1 MYEDFFHFREKPFAL
16 EPSARFIVLSSDHR
30 EALATLVYAID
41 EQEGW
46 AMLLGQPG
54 VGKTTLVIA
63 LLKDLGERVIPAV
76 ITNPRVEPLDFMNMM
91 ALELGLP
98 GPFRSKGQFLVALND
113 LLKQCRREGKVI
125 LLVVDEAHSLLPEMV
140 EELRLLGNLDDSS
153 PRVLNIFLVGQPELL
168 KLIKQSGG
176 TSLLQRL
183 RRYYLLRP
191 MGEQETTR
199 YIEHRLKIAG
209 GNPDLF
215 TAQAMSAIH
224 RLTRG
229 VPRLINSLCDDAL
242 LLAYTQDMAKVDLA
256 QVVAAAKE
264 DPSLRWTFGALDLPE
279 EAPAEEPAAPEPG
292 AEPGQ
297 EQAPWQ
303 DTPIQAPPEPGQYQA
318 PVQQPQQPGA
328 PAQAAQPQAYQAP
341 QQQPVYQTPPPQ
353 QPQAQPQAYQAPPQ
367 PQAYQVPP
375 QQQPQ
380 AYQAPPGP
388 APVDKARRQAE
399 LKAQRQALKAQKQAQ
414 REAVKAEKKAQ
425 AAAMRELKG
434 PGFFSRIIGRLS
446 REAPHSFWM
455 RLAVLVGILL
465 LVFLLYQGWQ
475 HGGRSLAVRMGLI
488 SPAIMMPGD
497 INSPLPRNPARPRQE
512 GPPDWGPLLRPG
524 QSTAPRTGSLVGGG
538 V

>member
-16 EPSARFIVLSSDHR
+16 EPSARFIVLSRDHR

-63 LLKDLGERVIPAV
+63 LLKELGERVIPAV

-113 LLKQCRREGKVI
+113 LLKQCRREDKVI

-140 EELRLLGNLDDSS
+140 EELRLLGNLDDST

-176 TSLLQRL
+176 ISLLQRL

-191 MGEQETTR
+191 MGEDETNR

-209 GNPDLF
+209 GRSGLF
-215 TAQAMSAIH
+215 TARAMSAIH

-242 LLAYTQDMAKVDLA
+242 LLAYTQDRAKVDLS

-264 DPSLRWTFGALDLPE
+264 DPSLRWTFGSLDLDEERAPE
-279 EAPAEEPAAPEPG
+279 PKAAPEP
-292 AEPGQ
+292 ASDTME
-297 EQAPWQ
+297 EQAAL
-303 DTPIQAPPEPGQYQA
+303 QAPPAQEAPQYQP
-318 PVQQPQQPGA
+318 PVQ
-328 PAQAAQPQAYQAP
+328 
-341 QQQPVYQTPPPQ
+341 PPPT
-353 QPQAQPQAYQAPPQ
+353 PQGAQAYQAPPQ
-367 PQAYQVPP
+367 AQAYQP
-375 QQQPQ
+375 
-380 AYQAPPGP
+380 PPGP
-388 APVDKARRQAE
+388 PPVDKAQLKAE
-399 LKAQRQALKAQKQAQ
+399 LRAQIKAQRQAQ
-414 REAVKAEKKAQ
+414 REAQKAEKQ
-425 AAAMRELKG
+425 ARDAALRELKG
-434 PGFFSRIIGRLS
+434 PSLFSRMIGRLS
-446 REAPHSFWM
+446 KEAPHSFWV
-455 RLAVLVGILL
+455 RLAVLAGL
-465 LVFLLYQGWQ
+465 LVLVLLLYQAWQ

-488 SPAIMMPGD
+488 SPAIIMPGE
-497 INSPLPRNPARPRQE
+497 INTPLPSAPIRPRQE

-524 QSTAPRTGSLVGGG
+524 RPAAPRTGSMGGG
-538 V
+538 GI

>member
-16 EPSARFIVLSSDHR
+16 EPSARFIVLSRDHR

-91 ALELGLP
+91 ALELGLS

-113 LLKQCRREGKVI
+113 LLKQCRRQGKAV

-140 EELRLLGNLDDSS
+140 EELRLLGNLDDST

-168 KLIKQSGG
+168 RLIKQAGG
-176 TSLLQRL
+176 VSLLQRL

-191 MGEQETTR
+191 MGEDETTR
-199 YIEHRLKIAG
+199 YIQHRLKTAG
-209 GNPDLF
+209 GSPDIF
-215 TAQAMSAIH
+215 TAQAMTAIH

-242 LLAYTQDMAKVDLA
+242 LLAYTQDSSRVELS

-264 DPSLRWTFGALDLPE
+264 DPSLHWTFGSLDLPE
-279 EAPAEEPAAPEPG
+279 EAAAPEAPAPQPAAETTTEQPPQPYAPAPAAPP
-292 AEPGQ
+292 P
-297 EQAPWQ
+297 
-303 DTPIQAPPEPGQYQA
+303 TPQYQ
-318 PVQQPQQPGA
+318 
-328 PAQAAQPQAYQAP
+328 PA
-341 QQQPVYQTPPPQ
+341 PPPQ
-353 QPQAQPQAYQAPPQ
+353 AAPPQAYQAPPAPRPKDRQ
-367 PQAYQVPP
+367 PLPAGRADRQA
-375 QQQPQ
+375 
-380 AYQAPPGP
+380 
-388 APVDKARRQAE
+388 ARRQEVKAQQQ
-399 LKAQRQALKAQKQAQ
+399 AQRQALKAERQA
-414 REAVKAEKKAQ
+414 R
-425 AAAMRELKG
+425 AAAARERKG
-434 PGFFSRIIGRLS
+434 PGFFSRFVGRLS

-465 LVFLLYQGWQ
+465 LVLLLYQAWQ
-475 HGGRSLAVRMGLI
+475 HGGRSLAVRWGLI
-488 SPAIMMPGD
+488 SPAIMMPGE
-497 INSPLPRNPARPRQE
+497 IKAPLPGNQAGSLPE
-512 GPPDWGPLLRPG
+512 GPPDWGPLLHPG
-524 QSTAPRTGSLVGGG
+524 QSTATGTGSLAGGG

>member
-16 EPSARFIVLSSDHR
+16 EPSARFIVLSRDHR

-140 EELRLLGNLDDSS
+140 EELRLLGNLDDST

-176 TSLLQRL
+176 ISLLQRL

-191 MGEQETTR
+191 MGEDETTR

-242 LLAYTQDMAKVDLA
+242 LLAYTQDSVKVDLA

-279 EAPAEEPAAPEPG
+279 DAPAEEPAAPEPG

-297 EQAPWQ
+297 EQASWQ
-303 DTPIQAPPEPGQYQA
+303 DAPIQAQPEPEQYQA
-318 PVQQPQQPGA
+318 PAQRPRQQGA
-328 PAQAAQPQAYQAP
+328 PTQAAQPQAYQAP
-341 QQQPVYQTPPPQ
+341 PQQPRDQAPPPEPQTYQAPPPQ
-353 QPQAQPQAYQAPPQ
+353 QPQAYQP
-367 PQAYQVPP
+367 
-375 QQQPQ
+375 
-380 AYQAPPGP
+380 PPGP
-388 APVDKARRQAE
+388 SPVDKARRQAE
-399 LKAQRQALKAQKQAQ
+399 LKAQRQALKAQQHSQ
-414 REAVKAEKKAQ
+414 REAQKTEKRAR

-434 PGFFSRIIGRLS
+434 PGFFSRMIGRLS

-465 LVFLLYQGWQ
+465 LIFLLYQGWQ
-475 HGGRSLAVRMGLI
+475 HGGRGLAIRMGLI
-488 SPAIMMPGD
+488 SPPIMMPGE
-497 INSPLPRNPARPRQE
+497 ISPLLPRNQSRPRQE

-524 QSTAPRTGSLVGGG
+524 QPTAPRTGSLGRGG

>member
-1 MYEDFFHFREKPFAL
+1 MYEEFFHLREKPFAL
-16 EPSARFIVLSSDHR
+16 EPSARFIVLSRDHR

-98 GPFRSKGQFLVALND
+98 GPFRSKGQFLVALAD
-113 LLKQCRREGKVI
+113 LLKQCRREGKAI

-140 EELRLLGNLDDSS
+140 EELRLLGNLDDST

-183 RRYYLLRP
+183 RRYFLLRP
-191 MGEQETTR
+191 MGEDETKR

-209 GNPDLF
+209 GNPDIF
-215 TAQAMSAIH
+215 TLQASSAIH

-242 LLAYTQDMAKVDLA
+242 LLAYTQDLAKVDLP

-264 DPSLRWTFGALDLPE
+264 DPSLRWTFGSLDLPDETQSE
-279 EAPAEEPAAPEPG
+279 EQAAPEQPVP
-292 AEPGQ
+292 EPPQ
-297 EQAPWQ
+297 Q
-303 DTPIQAPPEPGQYQA
+303 QAPPA
-318 PVQQPQQPGA
+318 QQPQAA
-328 PAQAAQPQAYQAP
+328 PEQAAQPQVPPAPVAQAQPYQAP
-341 QQQPVYQTPPPQ
+341 QQQPAYQPPPAQ
-353 QPQAQPQAYQAPPQ
+353 QPQAPPQAQEALPQAPQ
-367 PQAYQVPP
+367 PPLP
-375 QQQPQ
+375 N
-380 AYQAPPGP
+380 
-388 APVDKARRQAE
+388 KAQHKAE
-399 LKAQRQALKAQKQAQ
+399 LKAQRQAIKAQQQAQEEALKAE
-414 REAVKAEKKAQ
+414 RKAR
-425 AAAMRELKG
+425 AAALRELQG
-434 PGFFSRIIGRLS
+434 PGLFSRMIGRLS

-465 LVFLLYQGWQ
+465 VVFLLYQAWQ
-475 HGGRSLAVRMGLI
+475 HGGRTLAVRMGLI
-488 SPAIMMPGD
+488 SPAIMMPGE
-497 INSPLPRNPARPRQE
+497 ISSPLPRNQADPRQQ

-524 QSTAPRTGSLVGGG
+524 QPAATRAGSLGGG
-538 V
+538 GL